1 MKNLFTHKNF
11 LASVAIIG
19 ILLFGA
25 TKASFAQDATDPV
38 LESVLPA
45 EGEVLLNPNETFK
58 LTVDA
63 FDENLYELEVDN
75 TLEPTLPQFTI
86 YADETNPYGT
96 PAAQLLFEA
105 AGANVTYDATTQIWV
120 IDFGVA
126 LTTLMMN
133 NGGNDFYLVA
143 RDVSE
148 NASGDMGNITDEIT
162 FSYTLALAPPP
173 VPLSNLPIYLG
184 ILLIGTFVVMRYR
197 RKLA

>member
-1 MKNLFTHKNF
+1 MKQLFTNRNF
-11 LASVAIIG
+11 LANVAIIG
-19 ILLFGA
+19 VLLSGA
-25 TKASFAQDATDPV
+25 AKTSFAQDVTDPV

-45 EGEVLLNPNETFK
+45 EGEVFLSEGETFK

-63 FDENLYELEVDN
+63 FDENLFELEVDN
-75 TLEPTLPQFTI
+75 TLEPTLPQFTV
-86 YADETNPYGT
+86 YADEANPYGT

-105 AGANVTYDATTQIWV
+105 AGANVTYDATTQKWV

-143 RDVSE
+143 RDVAL

-162 FSYTLALAPPP
+162 FSYTLAPTPTI
-173 VPLSNLPIYLG
+173 PLSNGAIYFG
-184 ILLIGTFVVMRYR
+184 MLLIGAFVVIRYR
-197 RKLA
+197 R